1 MVSKSCGYLSLPL
14 SCRPSFSKSSSEIC
28 SIEGR
33 AHCLPFFFF
42 GWSFATGSDFA
53 GISFSLSL
61 DLFSGGSG
69 PSFIVYSYSSLS
81 QFFYDQILGTKNLI
95 ASETKPKIKISLN
108 DPSKFSICSKTFFRR
123 LAR

>member
-1 MVSKSCGYLSLPL
+1 MVSKSCEYLSLPL

-42 GWSFATGSDFA
+42 GWSVATGSDFA
-53 GISFSLSL
+53 DFSGISFSLSL

-69 PSFIVYSYSSLS
+69 SSFMVYSYSSLS
-81 QFFYDQILGTKNLI
+81 QIFFDQ
-95 ASETKPKIKISLN
+95 
-108 DPSKFSICSKTFFRR
+108 KFDCF
-123 LAR
+123 